1 MGLDNGVILKMNTID
16 ARKAGCPFLEC
27 TFGDRDV
34 DICYWRKCYGLR
46 DLIFGELKLDD
57 SNSYY
62 SLTQDNI
69 NTLIDL
75 LIFLVESEESWV
87 NNAESIWE
95 YDEYLPNMC
104 QCILRLRWLKEY
116 WKTHPDIKVY
126 FYDSY

>member
-1 MGLDNGVILKMNTID
+1 MGLDNGIILKMNSGD
-16 ARKAGCPFLEC
+16 ARKAGCPFLDYD
-27 TFGDRDV
+27 FGDNES

-46 DLIFGELKLDD
+46 DLIFAELKLDD

-62 SLTQDNI
+62 FLTRDNI

-75 LIFLVESEESWV
+75 LIFLVESEESWI
-87 NNAESIWE
+87 NNADSIWE

-116 WKTHPDIKVY
+116 WETHPDIKVY

>member
-1 MGLDNGVILKMNTID
+1 MGLDNGIVLKMNTND
-16 ARKAGCPFLEC
+16 AKKAGCPFLDYSYDDNE
-27 TFGDRDV
+27 V

-46 DLIFGELKLDD
+46 DLILEDLDLDD
-57 SNSYY
+57 SSTYY
-62 SLTQDNI
+62 LTRDNI

-75 LIFLVESEESWV
+75 LILLVESEESWV
-87 NNAESIWE
+87 ENAESIWE

>member
-1 MGLDNGVILKMNTID
+1 MGLDNGIILKMNSGD
-16 ARKAGCPFLEC
+16 ARKAGCPFLDYD
-27 TFGDRDV
+27 FGDNES

-46 DLIFGELKLDD
+46 DLIFAELKLDD

-62 SLTQDNI
+62 SLTRDNI

-75 LIFLVESEESWV
+75 LIFLVESEESWI
-87 NNAESIWE
+87 NNADSIWE

-116 WKTHPDIKVY
+116 WETHPDIKVY

>member
-1 MGLDNGVILKMNTID
+1 MGLDNGIVLKMNSVD
-16 ARKAGCPFLEC
+16 AKKAGCPFLDCNYDDNE
-27 TFGDRDV
+27 V

-46 DLIFGELKLDD
+46 DLIFEELKLDD

-62 SLTQDNI
+62 SLTRDNI
-69 NTLIDL
+69 DTLVDL
-75 LIFLVESEESWV
+75 LIFLVESEESWI

-104 QCILRLRWLKEY
+104 RCILKLTWLKEY
-116 WKTHPDIKVY
+116 WETHPDIKVY